1 MGQERRRYRNV
12 VFDNARWDGFE
23 FREDDIVISTP
34 AKCGTT
40 WMQMLC
46 ALLIFGDPVLP
57 RRLTE
62 LSPWLDI
69 LARPRSEVV
78 AALGAQQHRRFIK
91 THTPLDGLPFD
102 ERVTYI
108 TVGRDP
114 RDVALSADN
123 HFSNM
128 DVDVF
133 IGARARAV
141 GLGDLAELMPD
152 GPPPLPADLDDR
164 FGLWLEAEPTAP
176 FSGLSML
183 LHHLDTFWER
193 RSLPN
198 IALFH
203 YADLQA
209 DLVGQMER
217 LAATLGIDI
226 DRERLAVL
234 AAAASFDSMR
244 SRADELAP
252 EADTAGFWHST
263 ARFFAN
269 GTAGQWRAV
278 VSPERL
284 ARYQVRLHELAAP
297 DLADWVTAGWLA
309 LPDGARDRSAGP
321 STFAR

>member
-1 MGQERRRYRNV
+1 MGQELRRYRNV
-12 VFDNARWDGFE
+12 VFDSARWDGFE
-23 FREDDIVISTP
+23 FRDDDIVISTP
-34 AKCGTT
+34 PKCGTT

-46 ALLIFGDPVLP
+46 ALLIFRDPVLP

-69 LARPRSEVV
+69 LTRPRSEVL
-78 AALGAQQHRRFIK
+78 ASLQAQEHRRFIK
-91 THTPLDGLPFD
+91 THTPLDGVPFD

-128 DVDVF
+128 NVEVF

-141 GLGDLAELMPD
+141 GLDDLAELMPD
-152 GPPPLPADLDDR
+152 GPPARPPDLYDR
-164 FGLWLEAEPTAP
+164 FALWLEAGEDEGFA
-176 FSGLSML
+176 GLSMM

-198 IALFH
+198 VALFH

-209 DLVGQMER
+209 DLIGEMQR
-217 LAATLGIDI
+217 LATSLGIDI
-226 DRERLAVL
+226 DRDALSELS
-234 AAAASFDSMR
+234 AAASFDSMR

-252 EADTAGFWHST
+252 ESDTSGFWQST
-263 ARFFAN
+263 SRFFAN
-269 GTAGQWRAV
+269 GGGGRWRSV
-278 VSPERL
+278 VSDDRL
-284 ARYQVRLHELAAP
+284 ARYEERLGELAAP
-297 DLADWVTAGWLA
+297 DLAEWVATGWLGLA
-309 LPDGARDRSAGP
+309 HGAAGA
-321 STFAR
+321 SGRADTLIR